1 MHQQSDANVQEGE
14 DEMNLSGMKFD
25 ELGRT
30 YRITPIQQPQ
40 RSAAFQGLYLSRL
53 PLSPPLILQFD
64 CWNAEGELILPYE
77 ELPFLVCHLSLQT
90 PDGDDAAMIVSPEG
104 ERVSM
109 LYGSLVTTAA
119 EMNDQTGAPGLY
131 FVFPDVSVRYVGRF
145 RLHASILR
153 ITGGPPLDTCVTEP
167 FEILS
172 DADYVAPP
180 ITDLT
185 RHFDSQGVVRFGLP
199 RSEW

>member
-1 MHQQSDANVQEGE
+1 MQPGDIDSQEGG
-14 DEMNLSGMKFD
+14 EMNSSGINFD

-30 YRITPIQQPQ
+30 YRITPIQHPQ

-53 PLSPPLILQFD
+53 PLSPPLILQLD
-64 CWNAEGELILPYE
+64 CWNAEGELIIPYD

-90 PDGDDAAMIVSPEG
+90 PEGEDAAMIVTPEG
-104 ERVSM
+104 ERVSL
-109 LYGSLVTTAA
+109 LYGSLVTTPA

-131 FVFPDVSVRYVGRF
+131 LVFPDVSVRNVGRF
-145 RLHASILR
+145 RLQASILR
-153 ITGGPPLDTCVTEP
+153 ITGGLPLDTCVTET
-167 FEILS
+167 FEILR

-180 ITDLT
+180 VTELT
-185 RHFDSQGVVRFGLP
+185 RHFDAQGIVRFGLP